1 MRFLCVLLLAAP
13 AWADRCEVPPAVAD
27 FFQGLPS
34 DGRDRHI
41 ALGEASK
48 DKPGDFTLNRM
59 FLDGS
64 VYERRAV
71 RERYQREFEAHPD
84 SVDSAYLYA
93 RSLVGS
99 HTPDALKI
107 YAQILA
113 KDPEY
118 PWVHLSQLEIYRAE
132 AFRDRQ
138 KLAASYETLRRVCP
152 SEWKAFEYLGEIED
166 TAFVAR
172 EAARLREFLAA
183 SKDPRSLRLY
193 RVLWAAE
200 FRIRPKPEHDA
211 ERRIVA
217 EDLKRLRPFES
228 LPDIQTVMTNGARL
242 AGDDALTREI
252 ASKRPPDV
260 FAEYSEWQKT
270 HPYPKPDDPAD
281 KKRAHAQAQLE
292 AATRWIA
299 FEPDGQMGYS
309 ERLHALVA
317 LEAPAD
323 DLRRTGDDLLA
334 ADRRSEFGPHSYFI
348 SVAQAYFERGVLLDR
363 VPAILEEA
371 LTKNADGSPMAWD
384 LRSRKEVRLK
394 GELKDLRWATHLL
407 ARIAWWFRVI
417 VAGSRL
423 DPRFQKSQGLPPRHE
438 RQ

>member
-1 MRFLCVLLLAAP
+1 
-13 AWADRCEVPPAVAD
+13 
-27 FFQGLPS
+27 
-34 DGRDRHI
+34 
-41 ALGEASK
+41 
-48 DKPGDFTLNRM
+48 
-59 FLDGS
+59 
-64 VYERRAV
+64 
-71 RERYQREFEAHPD
+71 
-84 SVDSAYLYA
+84 
-93 RSLVGS
+93 
-99 HTPDALKI
+99 
-107 YAQILA
+107 
-113 KDPEY
+113 
-118 PWVHLSQLEIYRAE
+118 
-132 AFRDRQ
+132 
-138 KLAASYETLRRVCP
+138 
-152 SEWKAFEYLGEIED
+152 
-166 TAFVAR
+166 
-172 EAARLREFLAA
+172 
-183 SKDPRSLRLY
+183 LRLY

-200 FRIRPKPEHDA
+200 FRIRPKQEHDA

-217 EDLKRLRPFES
+217 EDLERLRTFAS
-228 LPDIQTVMTNGARL
+228 VPDIQTVMTNGARL